1 MRIIKRY
8 SNRRL
13 YDTTSSRTLTQRQ
26 LAELIRSGEDI
37 QVIDN
42 VSGRDITAEV
52 LGRIVLAE
60 SAFWSD
66 TWNSKDL
73 FTRLIELGGE
83 SMSILKNTVLASIG
97 AFEVTMAKA
106 EEIIDELIKKGE
118 LNKSDRTQAVM
129 ELVEKAE
136 NSTSKVYNRVA
147 QEVSKA
153 SEEVS
158 KVSDQIMKYKVV
170 KREDIQ
176 SLEGKVDE
184 LTKVVKK
191 LQKQL
196 AEKDKPAKEE

>member
-97 AFEVTMAKA
+97 AFEVTKAKA

-136 NSTSKVYNRVA
+136 NSTTKVYNRVA

-158 KVSDQIMKYKVV
+158 RVSDQIMKYKVV

-196 AEKDKPAKEE
+196 AEKEKPTKEE